1 MANTQREDSEF
12 DWAGG
17 PIAPPPHELTAAE
30 QARLE
35 RRLDPSDPTDTIDA
49 ARLREGSRLT

>member
-1 MANTQREDSEF
+1 MTDSKAQDSEF

-35 RRLDPSDPTDTIDA
+35 RKMSTSDPSDTIDA

>member
-1 MANTQREDSEF
+1 MTSPNSQDSEF

-35 RRLDPSDPTDTIDA
+35 RRLDPADPDDTIEA